1 MKTVLA
7 ISALMLLQVMPASA
21 ESPPSKE
28 TSPIERM
35 AIVME
40 LHRAHASK
48 CRTDW
53 NVFSVD
59 ELAAMTAASAAMLQ
73 IAKFELDV
81 LTNIGHNAKTS
92 ADEDQWPKTKC
103 DALQRMYFGETTA
116 E

>member
-1 MKTVLA
+1 MKTVAA
-7 ISALMLLQVMPASA
+7 ISALILLQVMPVGA
-21 ESPPSKE
+21 ESPQSE
-28 TSPIERM
+28 SSPIERM

-73 IAKFELDV
+73 LAKFELDT
-81 LTNIGHNAKTS
+81 LTNIGHNAKS
-92 ADEDQWPKTKC
+92 DANHNQWPKTKC
-103 DALQRMYFGETTA
+103 EALQRMYFGEATA
-116 E
+116 K